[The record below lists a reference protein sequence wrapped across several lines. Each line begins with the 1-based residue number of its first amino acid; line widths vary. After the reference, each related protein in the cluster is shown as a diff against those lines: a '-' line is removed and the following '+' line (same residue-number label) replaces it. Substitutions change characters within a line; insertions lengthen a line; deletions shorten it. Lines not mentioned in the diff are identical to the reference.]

1 MKAGARR
8 AFRAA
13 LLAMAILPWAV
24 PAAAQ
29 DHSTMHMPMPTV
41 ATTPPGKQP
50 PAKKPA
56 ATPSV
61 HGLHG
66 DHMAMPPSTTAE
78 PAAGQGQPADMH
90 EMHDMQGMQHPL
102 QPAAPAIPRTPIPE
116 LSDADRVAARPP
128 RDGNHPAHDNSIQNY
143 TLVDRLEISDADPG
157 TNLEWQGRTWIGTD
171 LNRLWLRSE
180 GERANGVTHDADIEL
195 LYGRS
200 VSTWWDVVIGGR
212 HDFKPGAAQD
222 FAAIGIIGTA
232 PYKIE
237 LQATA
242 YIGQGGQASARIEAE
257 YQTLLTN
264 RLILQPLVEVNLY
277 ARDDARRGVG
287 AGLSTVEAGL
297 RLRYE
302 ITRRFAPYIGLVRER
317 AFGETAGLRRAGG
330 DDAGD
335 TRFVAGLR
343 AWF

>member
-1 MKAGARR
+1 MKVDGPGALRIG
-8 AFRAA
+8 
-13 LLAMAILPWAV
+13 LLAMAIVPWPMA
-24 PAAAQ
+24 AAAQ
-29 DHSTMHMPMPTV
+29 DHSAMHMPMP
-41 ATTPPGKQP
+41 ATAPAVKQP
-50 PAKKPA
+50 PKEKPA

-61 HGLHG
+61 HAMHG
-66 DHMAMPPSTTAE
+66 DHMAMPPGTTAPTTSRE
-78 PAAGQGQPADMH
+78 RAQDMQDMH
-90 EMHDMQGMQHPL
+90 GMQGMQHPI
-102 QPAAPAIPRTPIPE
+102 QPVAPGILRTPIPE
-116 LSDADRVAARPP
+116 LTDADRVAARPP
-128 RDGNHPAHDNSIQNY
+128 HDGSHPAHDNSIQTY
-143 TLVDRLEISDADPG
+143 TLIDRLEISDADPG
-157 TNLEWQGRTWIGTD
+157 THLEWQGRTWIGTD

-180 GERANGVTHDADIEL
+180 GERANGVTRDADIEL
-195 LYGRS
+195 LYGHS
-200 VSTWWDVVIGGR
+200 ISTWWDVVVGGR
-212 HDFKPGAAQD
+212 HDFKPGKSQD